1 MKFDAL
7 VFDLDG
13 TLWDVTEACAAGW
26 NDSLHSLGIAK
37 TVTGDD
43 IRRVVGKPTPVCIEL
58 LLPEE
63 TEYHQ
68 KILELLGNFEEA
80 AIKKQGGKFYESLP
94 ETLEALS
101 GRYDLY
107 LVSNCQRWYLDLF
120 FELSGVRRFF
130 KGSDCFGNSQ
140 RNKTEMLQN
149 LKEEHGFIQPAYVGD
164 TDLDEESA
172 RKAGYAFIHAAYGF
186 GRAKNPDQVINSLKE
201 LTLLTESPV
210 K

>member
-1 MKFDAL
+1 MNYDAL

-26 NDSLHSLGIAK
+26 NDSLRSLGITK

-43 IRRVVGKPTPVCIEL
+43 IRRVVGKPTPVCVEL

-63 TEYHQ
+63 AEYHQ
-68 KILELLGNFEEA
+68 KILEAMDPFEEA
-80 AIKKQGGKFYESLP
+80 AIKKQGGKFYDSLP
-94 ETLEALS
+94 ETLEALAR
-101 GRYDLY
+101 RYDLY
-107 LVSNCQRWYLDLF
+107 LVSNCQRWYLELF
-120 FELSGVRRFF
+120 FELSGVKGFF

-140 RNKTEMLQN
+140 LNKAEMLQN
-149 LKEEHGFIQPAYVGD
+149 LRQAHGFSQPAYIGD

-186 GRAKNPDQVINSLKE
+186 GRAKNPDRVINSLKE

>member
-1 MKFDAL
+1 MNFDAL

-26 NDSLHSLGIAK
+26 NDSLRSLGIAK
-37 TVTGDD
+37 TVTVDD

-80 AIKKQGGKFYESLP
+80 AIKQQGGKFYGSLP
-94 ETLEALS
+94 ETLETLS
-101 GRYDLY
+101 GHYDLY

-130 KGSDCFGNSQ
+130 KGSDCFGNSR
-140 RNKTEMLQN
+140 RNKTKMLQN
-149 LKEEHGFIQPAYVGD
+149 LKQEHGFIKPAYVGD

-172 RKAGYAFIHAAYGF
+172 QKAGYVFIHAAYGF
-186 GRAKNPDQVINSLKE
+186 GRAKTPDLVIHSLKE
-201 LTLLTESPV
+201 LTVLTKTPV